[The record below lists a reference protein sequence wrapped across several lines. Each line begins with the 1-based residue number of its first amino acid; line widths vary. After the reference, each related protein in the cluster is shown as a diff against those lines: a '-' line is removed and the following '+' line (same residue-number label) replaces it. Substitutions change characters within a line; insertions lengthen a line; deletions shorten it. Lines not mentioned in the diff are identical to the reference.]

1 MSAQKVCQRYL
12 DSLKDQKSVD
22 LKILV
27 ATAVYL
33 QGNTQKTKVAL
44 KNLQVKP
51 RQVMAFRPDLEPFL
65 NENPHG
71 RGVTELWV

>member
-1 MSAQKVCQRYL
+1 M
-12 DSLKDQKSVD
+12 
-22 LKILV
+22 KILV

-44 KNLQVKP
+44 KNLKVKP

-71 RGVTELWV
+71 TGISALWI